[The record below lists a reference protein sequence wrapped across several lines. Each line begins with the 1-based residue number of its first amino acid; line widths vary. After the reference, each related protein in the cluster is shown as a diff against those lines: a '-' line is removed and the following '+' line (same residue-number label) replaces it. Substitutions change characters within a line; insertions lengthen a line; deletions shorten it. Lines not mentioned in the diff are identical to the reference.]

1 MQRLNRWRLT
11 LSCPLH
17 CARLY
22 SIVVCFPSF
31 GAIRELT
38 EKQGEKNLMKVLIFF
53 SYSHEWFRVL
63 QWKWKILF
71 PAQFWYRFYMVFFCC
86 CYCWLFWRSTG
97 TVTTTTNEWG
107 CSHVK
112 MGRNR
117 VAFNSRRV
125 FLLPKSS
132 SLSAHFNGAECLF
145 AVFMERWYLLVS
157 YSQLFN
163 WYLEIHIWDF
173 LKKIH
178 AHSFCGIF
186 TVYLT
191 EI

>member
-53 SYSHEWFRVL
+53 SHSHEWFRVL

-86 CYCWLFWRSTG
+86 CYCWFFFEEARARWRRRRTSEDVLIWKREGIVWHST
-97 TVTTTTNEWG
+97 
-107 CSHVK
+107 HVE
-112 MGRNR
+112 
-117 VAFNSRRV
+117 F

-132 SLSAHFNGAECLF
+132 SLCSLQWSR
-145 AVFMERWYLLVS
+145 V
-157 YSQLFN
+157 
-163 WYLEIHIWDF
+163 
-173 LKKIH
+173 
-178 AHSFCGIF
+178 SFCRVHWALIF
-186 TVYLT
+186 AC
-191 EI
+191 